1 MVEIKNGGIP
11 ARMPARMNLSEGDD
25 QFGQE
30 FGQAGVGLLF
40 QYLIFP
46 V

>member
-11 ARMPARMNLSEGDD
+11 ARMPAWMTWSDGDD
-25 QFGQE
+25 QFVKE
-30 FGQAGVGLLF
+30 FSQAGVGLLF